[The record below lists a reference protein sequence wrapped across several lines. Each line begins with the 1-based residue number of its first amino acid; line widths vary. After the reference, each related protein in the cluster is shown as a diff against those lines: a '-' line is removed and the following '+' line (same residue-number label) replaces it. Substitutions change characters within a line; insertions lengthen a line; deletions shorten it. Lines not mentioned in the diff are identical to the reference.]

1 MTDPQPPLTAIDIA
15 LEPDTVMMNRALADN
30 AALRA
35 NVPQGFALDATH
47 HAHVTLLQCFVRTA
61 DLPTIYAA
69 TEEILAREKYT
80 DWKLTAFK
88 YYYVPAGPIGLAGIV
103 VEPTTDTGGG
113 SDVGYLAN
121 GDWLRF
127 DAVDFGTTPVRTF
140 SARAASG
147 ISGGRSGLVEVRL
160 DRVTNPVVSSFAIA
174 NTGGWQVWRTVPSN
188 IDVVTGR
195 HDVYLTFTSGQPDDF
210 VNVNWFTFS

>member
-1 MTDPQPPLTAIDIA
+1 MTDPQSPLTAIDIA
-15 LEPDTVMMNRALADN
+15 LEPDTAMMNRALADN

-88 YYYVPAGPIGLAGIV
+88 YYYFPPAPSVWLALWSSRRR
-103 VEPTTDTGGG
+103 TC
-113 SDVGYLAN
+113 SGYSSKSSMR
-121 GDWLRF
+121 WR
-127 DAVDFGTTPVRTF
+127 RT
-140 SARAASG
+140 R
-147 ISGGRSGLVEVRL
+147 
-160 DRVTNPVVSSFAIA
+160 
-174 NTGGWQVWRTVPSN
+174 
-188 IDVVTGR
+188 
-195 HDVYLTFTSGQPDDF
+195 
-210 VNVNWFTFS
+210 